1 VKYCA
6 CFDNIVFSLNFIV
19 LMFVSRGVL
28 FEPGIT
34 RVSSKINTIF
44 CFVFSFPFLNF
55 LFCFEHMCYSAT
67 RPKLLTSFVQVS
79 QSYSEIVF
87 EWAAASSMR
96 IELQLI
102 FDRKTTDSAT
112 DFYNKDI
119 YTARNIKSK
128 SEP

>member
-1 VKYCA
+1 MQLIGCLLVSQE
-6 CFDNIVFSLNFIV
+6 FWQDTFHLNFSLKQKLKQQHRQTLLAQV
-19 LMFVSRGVL
+19 TVDDAELPS
-28 FEPGIT
+28 
-34 RVSSKINTIF
+34 
-44 CFVFSFPFLNF
+44 
-55 LFCFEHMCYSAT
+55 YSAT
-67 RPKLLTSFVQVS
+67 RPTVATQTKFLTSFVQVS
-79 QSYSEIVF
+79 QSDSEIVF